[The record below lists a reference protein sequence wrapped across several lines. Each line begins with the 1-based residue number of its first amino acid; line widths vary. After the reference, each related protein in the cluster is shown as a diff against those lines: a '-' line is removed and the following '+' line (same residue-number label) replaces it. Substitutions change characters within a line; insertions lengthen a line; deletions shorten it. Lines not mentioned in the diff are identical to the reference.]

1 MSFDHDHLLA
11 PDGLA
16 DLGDRPLEEIRAQR
30 AACVDVET
38 GLSYVRR
45 MVQGSLDI
53 VEREITRRSGNGD
66 VQAVGDLIDQLPGI
80 LGDAPRPPGVGRLS
94 QTLEPTDLDDALVT
108 EFEELVGDG
117 RLAQINAIDES
128 ELHRLVSELKG
139 IEGRISEKR
148 RAYFDRID
156 ALQAEITRRYQ
167 TGEASVE
174 SLLESS

>member
-1 MSFDHDHLLA
+1 MSLDHDHLLA

-16 DLGDRPLEEIRAQR
+16 GIEDRPLEEVRALR

-45 MVQGSLDI
+45 LVQGSLDI
-53 VEREITRRSGNGD
+53 VEREITRRSGAHET
-66 VQAVGDLIDQLPGI
+66 QAVGDLIDQLPGI

-94 QTLEPTDLDDALVT
+94 QTLEPTDFADELVT
-108 EFEELVGDG
+108 EYEELVGDG
-117 RLAQINAIDES
+117 RLAQTNAIDAA
-128 ELHRLVSELKG
+128 ELHVLVAELKG
-139 IEGRISEKR
+139 IEARISEKR

-174 SLLESS
+174 ALLESS

>member
-1 MSFDHDHLLA
+1 MSLDHDHLLE

-16 DLGDRPLEEIRAQR
+16 GIEDRPLEEIRTLR

-45 MVQGSLDI
+45 LVQGSLDI
-53 VEREITRRSGNGD
+53 IEREITRRSGTHD
-66 VQAVGDLIDQLPGI
+66 TQAVGDLIDQLPGI

-94 QTLEPTDLDDALVT
+94 QTLEPTDFADELVT
-108 EFEELVGDG
+108 EYEDLVGDG
-117 RLAQINAIDES
+117 RLAQTNAIDEA
-128 ELHRLVSELKG
+128 ELHVLAAELKG
-139 IEGRISEKR
+139 IEARISEKR

-156 ALQAEITRRYQ
+156 ALQGEITRRYQ

-174 SLLESS
+174 ALLESS